1 MRDLNTGI
9 VTPAPVI
16 VDEQAKAAAMR
27 AATSAAN
34 KPTPVS
40 VSRVNTTTLAGIEA
54 ASGPVVATPDVV
66 VKNPTITWTKAGT
79 INTANGPVDV
89 DASGVAADGSTPVA
103 KVIKTEE
110 NIPAGFNAGPFP
122 KELEQ
127 YFGSGSQFSAWRIV
141 TNNDGSQQL
150 EVVTGPNSTQTF
162 GYKFKPNG
170 SGGFTKFDSSSGGGS
185 STVLAGS
192 TGLTTEGGPSI
203 AINTFKNTLAL
214 FFGQGEM
221 SQPWVNELYKLVNP
235 YYKTGSSID
244 EAFNM
249 AIQEGRNNPNL
260 KAFTD
265 RFAGI
270 YALQDKLIAGQAVKV
285 PTIAEFTAA
294 EAGMGSVLRQ
304 AGLGDIATQ
313 QYLGTIIGK
322 GLSVSDV
329 GNYINNIY
337 NEIQNL
343 PQDIKD
349 SVMLHYPGLD
359 NVSLAKSILTGDKG
373 FAQLQKELTAQEI
386 QGVSAKQGL
395 GTYNPI
401 TGKYSGISDAQSFD
415 LTGQG
420 FNMATA
426 QPGLARAA
434 LIAPTVE
441 SLSNITAGATPMT
454 QADIVNATVGGLASQ
469 QRKIDLLA
477 QAEANRFQAS
487 SGNAPGAFSTGYL
500 KRTSVAGQI

>member
-27 AATSAAN
+27 AAAA
-34 KPTPVS
+34 
-40 VSRVNTTTLAGIEA
+40 A
-54 ASGPVVATPDVV
+54 APAAAAQIAKTPDQLLLEKAQGMIVDKKAQLADLYV
-66 VKNPTITWTKAGT
+66 SQGLNPDGSKKT
-79 INTANGPVDV
+79 NTQILQEKQTAT
-89 DASGVAADGSTPVA
+89 AAARATAVAADPLLNKSVQPSAPAGYKYTWIGGTDTGSWQLYKLADPVASASLGGAGAGGSGNGSATAATITPTSIASTPSPVA
-103 KVIKTEE
+103 
-110 NIPAGFNAGPFP
+110 
-122 KELEQ
+122 
-127 YFGSGSQFSAWRIV
+127 S
-141 TNNDGSQQL
+141 
-150 EVVTGPNSTQTF
+150 
-162 GYKFKPNG
+162 
-170 SGGFTKFDSSSGGGS
+170 
-185 STVLAGS
+185 LA
-192 TGLTTEGGPSI
+192 I
-203 AINTFKNTLAL
+203 DTFKGTLAL

-221 SQPWVNELYKLVNP
+221 SQPWVNELYNLVNP
-235 YYKTGSSID
+235 LYKTGSSVD
-244 EAFNM
+244 EAFNL
-249 AIQEGRNNPNL
+249 ALQQGRNNPNL

-265 RFAGI
+265 RFQGI
-270 YALQDKLIAGQAVKV
+270 YALQDKLVAGQAVLV
-285 PTIAEFTAA
+285 PTIAQYTAA
-294 EAGMGSVLRQ
+294 EAGMGNVLRQ

-313 QYLGTIIGK
+313 QYLGTVIGK
-322 GLSVSDV
+322 GLSVTDV

>member
-16 VDEQAKAAAMR
+16 VDEQTKIQGAREALAAAKVGYGGNVGSSVTNQISNVQYPTAGLQTVAP
-27 AATSAAN
+27 AAPVAETAAERLARITAARQTGN
-34 KPTPVS
+34 GTEPPSEAPAGTHWSFIGGQWKLYKDAGTQEPTDTIISSVDNGDGTTTNTYKSGKKETLQTYNNGAGKPDPILTPVKS
-40 VSRVNTTTLAGIEA
+40 VIS
-54 ASGPVVATPDVV
+54 
-66 VKNPTITWTKAGT
+66 PTA
-79 INTANGPVDV
+79 P
-89 DASGVAADGSTPVA
+89 SPVA
-103 KVIKTEE
+103 
-110 NIPAGFNAGPFP
+110 
-122 KELEQ
+122 
-127 YFGSGSQFSAWRIV
+127 S
-141 TNNDGSQQL
+141 
-150 EVVTGPNSTQTF
+150 
-162 GYKFKPNG
+162 
-170 SGGFTKFDSSSGGGS
+170 
-185 STVLAGS
+185 LA
-192 TGLTTEGGPSI
+192 I
-203 AINTFKNTLAL
+203 DTFKGTLAL

-221 SQPWVNELYKLVNP
+221 SQPWVNELYNLVNP
-235 YYKTGSSID
+235 LYKTGSSVD
-244 EAFNM
+244 EAFNL
-249 AIQEGRNNPNL
+249 ALQQGRNNPNL

-265 RFAGI
+265 RFQGI
-270 YALQDKLIAGQAVKV
+270 YALQDKLVAGQAVLV
-285 PTIAEFTAA
+285 PTIAQYTAA
-294 EAGMGSVLRQ
+294 EAGMGNVLRQ

-313 QYLGTIIGK
+313 QYLGTVIGK
-322 GLSVSDV
+322 GLSVTDV